1 MGHIQATGF
10 YMTQV
15 ESEVEKTLMLVFD
28 NIVNVPVI
36 DASSVSNWNTWFDL
50 PTFGTPFTS
59 VSVNGNEV
67 TLKGGSNIKFKDY
80 LFGNDACAEH
90 IIEVEDTGSVVEL
103 GESVFCGGEDPWYTC
118 DLLTTAIF
126 PFVTTVGDWLFC
138 DCHYLTIIDLSSLS
152 VESFEASTGLYSWCY
167 SLSDVS
173 KIVPIG
179 ITHIPDFTFTYT
191 ALTSYE
197 IPDTVET
204 LGYAVFQECYDLAS
218 IIIPDSITYLGIAT
232 FNLCESLTEVI
243 LPDTITTIDDQVFGG
258 CIGIESITIP
268 DSVTSIG
275 AGTFGYTSITEITL
289 PVGIISIGADAF
301 TGCPLT
307 TITIPDDVTAI
318 SDFTFRYCDA
328 LVSIVLPPNLI
339 SIGQYAFTDCSSL
352 SSISI
357 PDTLTSIGTYAFS
370 GCSALSIVN
379 IYSTTAPTVNVNTSF
394 GDYAATLHIQSGSTG
409 YGVNPWINTS
419 KFASIVQDL

>member
-1 MGHIQATGF
+1 MSHIQATGF
-10 YMTQV
+10 YMIQ
-15 ESEVEKTLMLVFD
+15 VEKTLVLVFD
-28 NIVNVPVI
+28 DIGNVPV
-36 DASSVSNWNTWFDL
+36 ANVSSVSDWNTWFDL
-50 PTFGTPFTS
+50 PTYGIPFIS

-67 TLKGGSNIKFKDY
+67 TLIGGSNIKLKDY
-80 LFGNDACAEH
+80 LFGDDSCGEH
-90 IIEVEDTGSVVEL
+90 IIEIEDTGCVTEL
-103 GESVFCGGEDPWYTC
+103 GESVFCPSHSPWILC
-118 DLLTTAIF
+118 ELLTTAIF
-126 PFVTTVGDWLFC
+126 PYVTSVGDWLFS
-138 DCHYLTIIDLSSLS
+138 DCHSLTTIDLSSLT
-152 VESFEASTGLYSWCY
+152 VESFEASQGLYSWCY

-218 IIIPDSITYLGIAT
+218 ITIPDSVTYLGMAT
-232 FNLCESLTEVI
+232 FNMCESLTEVL
-243 LPDTITTIDDQVFGG
+243 LPDDITTIDDQVFGG

-275 AGTFGYTSITEITL
+275 DGTFGYTSITEITL
-289 PVGIISIGADAF
+289 PDGITSIGADAF

-307 TITIPDDVTAI
+307 SITIPDGVTVI
-318 SDFTFRYCDA
+318 SAFTFRYCYD
-328 LVSIVLPPNLI
+328 LVSIVLPPNLT
-339 SIGQYAFTDCSSL
+339 SIGQYAFRNCSSL

-357 PDTLTSIGTYAFS
+357 PDTITSIETYAFS
-370 GCSALSIVN
+370 GCSALSAVS
-379 IYSTTAPTVNVNTSF
+379 IYATTAPTVNTTTTF

-409 YGVNPWINTS
+409 YGINPWINTS
-419 KFASIVQDL
+419 KFASIIQDL